1 MTKSTDSPSPFRLFR
16 QGLSPIEVL
25 LSGSLGLLMLLFL
38 GGDLSFWEWHIEL
51 LAVPRTSGLI
61 GLGLLC
67 LLLLTAV
74 RPSRDRLL
82 LIFGGILVLLFLS
95 GWLTKPYSLL
105 QGPSIRGEIF
115 LFALLMFSLWSYR
128 SLLLWL
134 SLPFTLVALGF
145 WFLDAANG
153 RLLFSDDNPTFLYR
167 LLLLKENFP
176 QIPFYNPL
184 WNGGIDARDFFAT
197 GALNVFLLFSP
208 LIYLLELTSSYNALI
223 ILLLFF
229 VLPGATFYSCR
240 ILRLPSLTGG
250 IAAILST
257 SSSLLWYRW
266 ALQFGTLGFIT
277 STALLP
283 LVLALGVRYLS
294 DTPVQKRT
302 AIFTIAVVTLTLLWT
317 PAGIACF
324 PLIATSL
331 FCVRRL
337 LRQRTF
343 IPTVLILIALNL
355 PWISL
360 FWAVSNVGS
369 FLDSSHT
376 RKGYAELYTG
386 EDSGTKSEKLARP
399 TVQAK
404 VAPVFKHKKR
414 DVSTSEVLK
423 NLREVA
429 HSAQPLIWIFA
440 IPGILLMSGSTRIVS
455 GLTLLWLI
463 LLGSVGPM
471 VKPQLELDRMLVIG
485 VFLAC
490 TPAAYA
496 LTSFYHSKKRSLIG
510 SLAFGFLIAGVFSVG
525 AIMKN
530 RTVVPVAYQ
539 SPQVDEIV
547 RLVKDHAGEG
557 RVLFSGFMLHDF
569 SGGHVAPLPLLSATP
584 IVASSPVHNLWRYQQ
599 VFPEEFL
606 EREEAGIEE
615 YLNLMNV
622 TLIFA
627 HERSWKK
634 FFRSRPHLYTPIK
647 RIGKFQSFRRTAF
660 SPSYFLTGTGT
671 IHSQS
676 SSEVV
681 FSLQSPNATLKF
693 NYLPFMTVDTCHV
706 APVRIS
712 ESITFTQL
720 SGCEVGT
727 PLTLRSVSPV
737 ARWQQAYLSRTVG
750 GSP

>member
-1 MTKSTDSPSPFRLFR
+1 MTKGTDSQSPLKLFWEG
-16 QGLSPIEVL
+16 QSPIDVL
-25 LSGSLGLLMLLFL
+25 LSGSLGLLLLLFL
-38 GGDLSFWEWHIEL
+38 GGDLSFWEWRIQL

-61 GLGLLC
+61 GLGLLS
-67 LLLLTAV
+67 LLLVTAV
-74 RPSRDRLL
+74 RPSRRRLEL
-82 LIFGGILVLLFLS
+82 TFGGILVLLFFS

-105 QGPSIRGEIF
+105 QGPSIRGEIL
-115 LFALLMFSLWSYR
+115 LFTLLMFSLWKHR
-128 SLLLWL
+128 SILLWL
-134 SLPFTLVALGF
+134 SLPFTVVALTL
-145 WFLDAANG
+145 WFLDSAHG

-176 QIPFYNPL
+176 HIPFYNPL

-229 VLPGATFYSCR
+229 VLPGATFSSCR
-240 ILRLPSLTGG
+240 ILRLPSLTGC
-250 IAAILST
+250 IAAILAT

-283 LVLALGVRYLS
+283 LVLALGVRFLS

-302 AIFTIAVVTLTLLWT
+302 AFFTIAVVTLTLLWT

-331 FCVRRL
+331 FCMRRL

-343 IPTVLILIALNL
+343 IPTVLILIAVNL

-399 TVQAK
+399 TVQTK

-423 NLREVA
+423 NLREIA
-429 HSAQPLIWIFA
+429 NSAQPLIWIFA
-440 IPGILLMSGSTRIVS
+440 IPGILLMSGFGRIVS
-455 GLTLLWLI
+455 GLTLSWLI

-496 LTSFYHSKKRSLIG
+496 LTSLYRSEKRSLIG
-510 SLAFGFLIAGVFSVG
+510 SLAFGFLIAGIFSVG
-525 AIMKN
+525 AVMKN
-530 RTVVPVAYQ
+530 RTLVPVAYQ

-547 RLVKDHAGEG
+547 SLVKGHAGEG

-569 SGGHVAPLPLLSATP
+569 SGGHVAPLPLLSGIP

-615 YLNLMNV
+615 YLDLMNV
-622 TLIFA
+622 TVIFA

-647 RIGKFQSFRRTAF
+647 KIEKFQSFQRRAF
-660 SPSYFLTGTGT
+660 SPSYFLTGTGS

-693 NYLPFMTVDTCHV
+693 NYLPFMRVDTCDV
-706 APVRIS
+706 TPVRVS

-720 SGCEVGT
+720 SGCAVGQ
-727 PLTLRSVSPV
+727 PLTLHSVTPLE
-737 ARWQQAYLSRTVG
+737 RWQQAYLSRTVG